1 MVARGALIKPWLF
14 TESWLGTN
22 GGSKQWGWKCYGYV
36 LEGKKPLSKMERI
49 RGSLMV
55 KG

>member
-22 GGSKQWGWKCYGYV
+22 GGGVGSSMGMIWR
-36 LEGKKPLSKMERI
+36 GKTPLSKMEMI

-55 KG
+55 KGP